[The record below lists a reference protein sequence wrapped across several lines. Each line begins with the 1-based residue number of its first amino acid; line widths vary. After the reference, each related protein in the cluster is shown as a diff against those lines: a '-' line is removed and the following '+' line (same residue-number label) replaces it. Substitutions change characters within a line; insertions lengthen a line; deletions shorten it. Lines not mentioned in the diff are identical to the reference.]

1 VVGALVEFTVTHFL
15 HYRFTVSDTNPWTQ
29 MHDHQNILHTRTLN
43 DFEFDSRNLDK
54 LTAVIVWDLWVVLI
68 TQNLVG

>member
-1 VVGALVEFTVTHFL
+1 
-15 HYRFTVSDTNPWTQ
+15 